1 MLRKIVNIDED
12 LCDGCGE
19 CVPECHEGALQ
30 IIDGKARL
38 ISDLFCDGLG
48 ACLGHCPQGAIT
60 IDVREAE
67 PYNETK
73 VMDYIVKGGPNVIKA
88 HLAHLVDHN
97 EMEYFQEAVEYLN
110 LNGISYAEPALSADR
125 LVSASF
131 DSKIGTPKRSAF
143 GGQGDNLPKHSSCGC
158 PGSKEMS
165 FTAEEKVTN
174 EESRKRQS
182 YLTQWP
188 IQFHLVSPYANYYQN
203 SHLLLTAD
211 CVPFSYPDYH
221 KDFLKDKSLAV
232 ACPKLDS
239 NQQDYMDK
247 LFIMINEANLQS
259 ITVLIM
265 QVPCCSGL
273 YQLAQ
278 RAIQQSGKNIPLKV
292 VVIGINGEVLK
303 EVQVN

>member
-1 MLRKIVNIDED
+1 MLRKIVNIDEE
-12 LCDGCGE
+12 LCDGCGL

-30 IIDGKARL
+30 IIDSKARL

-73 VMDYIVKGGPNVIKA
+73 VMDYIVKCGPNVIKA
-88 HLAHLVDHN
+88 HLEHLVDHN
-97 EMEYFQEAVEYLN
+97 EMEYFQEAVEYLKM
-110 LNGISYAEPALSADR
+110 NGISNPATE
-125 LVSASF
+125 
-131 DSKIGTPKRSAF
+131 KIMKTE
-143 GGQGDNLPKHSSCGC
+143 QKHSACGC

-165 FTAEEKVTN
+165 FAADEQFEEDETGK
-174 EESRKRQS
+174 RKS
-182 YLTQWP
+182 YLSQWP
-188 IQFHLVSPYANYYQN
+188 VQFHLVSPYANYYQN

-239 NQQDYMDK
+239 NQHVYMDK
-247 LFIMINEANLQS
+247 LLAMIIEANLQS

-278 RAIQQSGKNIPLKV
+278 NAIQHSGKYIPLKV
-292 VVIGINGEVLK
+292 IVIGINGEVLK

>member
-1 MLRKIVNIDED
+1 MLRKIVNIEEE
-12 LCDGCGE
+12 LCDGCGL
-19 CVPECHEGALQ
+19 CVPECHEGPLQ

-73 VMDYIVKGGPNVIKA
+73 VMDYIVKCGPNVINA
-88 HLAHLVDHN
+88 HLEHLVDHN
-97 EMEYFQEAVEYLN
+97 EMEYFQEAVEYLKM
-110 LNGISYAEPALSADR
+110 NGISNPATE
-125 LVSASF
+125 
-131 DSKIGTPKRSAF
+131 KIMRTE
-143 GGQGDNLPKHSSCGC
+143 QKHSACGS

-165 FTAEEKVTN
+165 FAADEQFEEDETGK
-174 EESRKRQS
+174 RKS
-182 YLTQWP
+182 YLSQWP
-188 IQFHLVSPYANYYQN
+188 VQFHLVSPYANYYQN

-221 KDFLKDKSLAV
+221 KDFLKNKSLAV

-239 NQQDYMDK
+239 NQQIYMDK
-247 LFIMINEANLQS
+247 LLAMIIEANLQS

-278 RAIQQSGKNIPLKV
+278 NAIQQSGKYIPLKV
-292 VVIGINGEVLK
+292 IVIGINGEVLK

>member
-1 MLRKIVNIDED
+1 MLRKIVNIDEE
-12 LCDGCGE
+12 LCDGCE
-19 CVPECHEGALQ
+19 LCVPECHEGALQ

-88 HLAHLVDHN
+88 HLEHLVDHN
-97 EMEYFQEAVEYLN
+97 EMEYFQEAVEYLKI
-110 LNGISYAEPALSADR
+110 NGISYAEPALSADR
-125 LVSASF
+125 LFSAS
-131 DSKIGTPKRSAF
+131 SKIINAIPKQSAS
-143 GGQGDNLPKHSSCGC
+143 GGRDDSQPKHSFCGC

-165 FTAEEKVTN
+165 FAVDEKIEDENSVK
-174 EESRKRQS
+174 RKS
-182 YLTQWP
+182 HLTQWP

-203 SHLLLTAD
+203 SHILLTAD

-239 NQQDYMDK
+239 NQQVYKDK
-247 LFIMINEANLQS
+247 LLAMINKANLQS
-259 ITVLIM
+259 ITVMVM

-278 RAIQQSGKNIPLKV
+278 NAIQESGKNIPLKV

>member
-1 MLRKIVNIDED
+1 MFLSDYIFKEIMLRKIVNIDED
-12 LCDGCGE
+12 LCDGCGL
-19 CVPECHEGALQ
+19 CIPECHEGALQ

-67 PYNETK
+67 IYNETK
-73 VMDYIVKGGPNVIKA
+73 VMDYIVKGGPSVIKA
-88 HLAHLVDHN
+88 HLEHLVDHN
-97 EMEYFQEAVEYLN
+97 EMEYFQEAVEYLKI
-110 LNGISYAEPALSADR
+110 NGMSHAE

-131 DSKIGTPKRSAF
+131 NNKDTLKLVQR
-143 GGQGDNLPKHSSCGC
+143 DNIKKHSACGC

-165 FTAEEKVTN
+165 FAADERIEEDETGK
-174 EESRKRQS
+174 RKS

-188 IQFHLVSPYANYYQN
+188 VQFHLVSPYANYYQN

-239 NQQDYMDK
+239 NQQVYMDK
-247 LFIMINEANLQS
+247 LLAMIIEANLQA
-259 ITVLIM
+259 ITVSIM

-278 RAIQQSGKNIPLKV
+278 NAIQQSGKSIPLKV
-292 VVIGINGEVLK
+292 IVIGINGEVLK
-303 EVQVN
+303 ETQIN

>member
-1 MLRKIVNIDED
+1 MLRKIVNIDEA
-12 LCDGCGE
+12 LCDGCGL
-19 CVPECHEGALQ
+19 CIPECHEGALQ

-88 HLAHLVDHN
+88 HLEHLLDHN
-97 EMEYFQEAVEYLN
+97 EMEYFQEAIEYLKIK
-110 LNGISYAEPALSADR
+110 GISHAE
-125 LVSASF
+125 LVSASY
-131 DSKIGTPKRSAF
+131 KINTVITKQDLP
-143 GGQGDNLPKHSSCGC
+143 GGSQVRDDHQLKHSSCGC
-158 PGSKEMS
+158 LGSKEMS
-165 FTAEEKVTN
+165 FGVENKET
-174 EESRKRQS
+174 EESGKRKS

-188 IQFHLVSPYANYYQN
+188 VQFHLVSPYANYYQN
-203 SHLLLTAD
+203 SDLLLTAD

-239 NQQDYMDK
+239 NQQVYQDK
-247 LFIMINEANLQS
+247 LLAMIKGANLQS

-265 QVPCCSGL
+265 QVPCCGGL
-273 YQLAQ
+273 YSLAQ
-278 RAIQQSGKNIPLKV
+278 QAIRESGKNIPLRVIV
-292 VVIGINGEVLK
+292 VGINGEILK

>member
-1 MLRKIVNIDED
+1 MLRKIVNISEE
-12 LCDGCGE
+12 LCDGCGL

-60 IDVREAE
+60 IDVRQAE

-88 HLAHLVDHN
+88 HLEHLVDHN
-97 EMEYFQEAVEYLN
+97 EMEYFQEAVEYLKI
-110 LNGISYAEPALSADR
+110 NGISHTEPALSADR
-125 LVSASF
+125 LVSASLASEKETLKPF
-131 DSKIGTPKRSAF
+131 
-143 GGQGDNLPKHSSCGC
+143 QGDNLPKHSSCGC
-158 PGSKEMS
+158 PGTKEMS
-165 FTAEEKVTN
+165 FAVDEQIEEDETGK
-174 EESRKRQS
+174 RKS

-188 IQFHLVSPYANYYQN
+188 IQLHLVSPYANYYQN

-221 KDFLKDKSLAV
+221 KDFLKDKSLAI
-232 ACPKLDS
+232 ACPKLDT
-239 NQQDYMDK
+239 NQQVYMDK
-247 LFIMINEANLQS
+247 LLAMIDEANLQS
-259 ITVLIM
+259 ITVMIM

-278 RAIQQSGKNIPLKV
+278 RAIQESGKNIPLKV
-292 VVIGINGEVLK
+292 VVIGINGELLK

>member
-1 MLRKIVNIDED
+1 MLRKIVNITEE
-12 LCDGCGE
+12 LCDGCGL

-73 VMDYIVKGGPNVIKA
+73 VMDYIVKGGRNVIKA
-88 HLAHLVDHN
+88 HLEHLVNHN
-97 EMEYFQEAVEYLN
+97 EMEYFQEAVEYLKI
-110 LNGISYAEPALSADR
+110 NGITNPATEKIKKTEQNHSA
-125 LVSASF
+125 
-131 DSKIGTPKRSAF
+131 
-143 GGQGDNLPKHSSCGC
+143 CGC

-165 FTAEEKVTN
+165 FAVDEEIEEN
-174 EESRKRQS
+174 ETGKRKS

-188 IQFHLVSPYANYYQN
+188 VQFHLVSPYANYYQN

-221 KDFLKDKSLAV
+221 KDFLKNKSLAV

-239 NQQDYMDK
+239 NQQVYMEK
-247 LFIMINEANLQS
+247 LLAMINEANLQS
-259 ITVLIM
+259 ITVMIM

-278 RAIQQSGKNIPLKV
+278 KAIQQSGKNISLKV
-292 VVIGINGEVLK
+292 VVIGINGELLK
-303 EVQVN
+303 EVHVN

>member
-1 MLRKIVNIDED
+1 MLRKIVNINEE
-12 LCDGCGE
+12 LCDGCGL

-88 HLAHLVDHN
+88 HLEHLIDHN
-97 EMEYFQEAVEYLN
+97 ELKYFQEAVEYLKI
-110 LNGISYAEPALSADR
+110 NGIVNPSTEIIIR
-125 LVSASF
+125 
-131 DSKIGTPKRSAF
+131 TE
-143 GGQGDNLPKHSSCGC
+143 QKHSSCGC
-158 PGSKEMS
+158 LGSKEMS
-165 FTAEEKVTN
+165 FGVKEKET
-174 EESRKRQS
+174 EESGKRKS

-188 IQFHLVSPYANYYQN
+188 VQFHLVSPYANYYQN
-203 SHLLLTAD
+203 SDLLLTAD

-239 NQQDYMDK
+239 NQQVYQDK
-247 LFIMINEANLQS
+247 LLAMIKEANLQS

-265 QVPCCSGL
+265 QVPCCGGL
-273 YQLAQ
+273 YSLAQ
-278 RAIQQSGKNIPLKV
+278 QAIQKSGKNIPLRVIV
-292 VVIGINGEVLK
+292 VGINGEILK

>member
-1 MLRKIVNIDED
+1 MLRKIVNIDEA
-12 LCDGCGE
+12 LCDGCAL

-88 HLAHLVDHN
+88 HLEHLVDHN
-97 EMEYFQEAVEYLN
+97 EMEYFQEAVEYLKI
-110 LNGISYAEPALSADR
+110 NGIANPATE
-125 LVSASF
+125 
-131 DSKIGTPKRSAF
+131 KIKRTE
-143 GGQGDNLPKHSSCGC
+143 QKHSACGC

-165 FTAEEKVTN
+165 FEPDQKEAEEYGK
-174 EESRKRQS
+174 RKS

-188 IQFHLVSPYANYYQN
+188 VQFHLISPSANYYQN
-203 SHLLLTAD
+203 SNLLLTAD

-239 NQQDYMDK
+239 NQEVYHDK
-247 LFIMINEANLQS
+247 LVAMINEANLQS

-273 YQLAQ
+273 YRLAQ
-278 RAIQQSGKNIPLKV
+278 EAIQESGKNIPLKV

>member
-1 MLRKIVNIDED
+1 MLRKIVNIDEE
-12 LCDGCGE
+12 LCDGCGL

-73 VMDYIVKGGPNVIKA
+73 VMDYIVKGGSNVIKA
-88 HLAHLVDHN
+88 HLEHLIDHN
-97 EMEYFQEAVEYLN
+97 EIEYFREAVEYLKI
-110 LNGISYAEPALSADR
+110 NGISNPATE
-125 LVSASF
+125 
-131 DSKIGTPKRSAF
+131 KIKKTE
-143 GGQGDNLPKHSSCGC
+143 LKHSACGC

-165 FTAEEKVTN
+165 FAADEQFEEDETGK
-174 EESRKRQS
+174 RKS

-188 IQFHLVSPYANYYQN
+188 VQFHLVSPYANYYQN

-239 NQQDYMDK
+239 NQQIYMDK
-247 LFIMINEANLQS
+247 LIAMINEANLQS

-278 RAIQQSGKNIPLKV
+278 NAIQQSGKTIPLKV
-292 VVIGINGEVLK
+292 IVIGISGEVLK
-303 EVQVN
+303 EVKVN